1 MIDILNEGDRIT
13 TGELNFYM
21 KVNAKKIAKVGG
33 NTALSFKN
41 LALRNFDGVLKPK
54 WLVFMVTDKCNS
66 RCTHCSIWRQKGIDN
81 PLTPEELEKTLS
93 DSLFKDIREIIN
105 TGGEATLRTDL
116 EEIFLAEHK
125 ALPKANLQ
133 LSTNALIPQRTIDLA
148 KALLKRDI
156 PLSIGISLDGVG
168 EHHDKV
174 RGVKGNFERVNRLV
188 QELIKLKKIYKD
200 KLTFVLGFTLSSLT
214 VDYMKETQEYG
225 KEIGVDVLVQWYNQA
240 NFYSNTERELPKTDK
255 KLLDAVKSLSPSFI
269 RESWLSSMEGKF
281 IKFPCFAFHTF
292 CVLKTNGDIVPCLN
306 FFNSSAGNVREKT
319 PTEIW
324 KSKEA
329 QKIRKTIK
337 SCSTC
342 LNQWGSGWSFE
353 SCTFPVMSFY
363 LKNPSKLIKRFKERG
378 IE

>member
-1 MIDILNEGDRIT
+1 MKID
-13 TGELNFYM
+13 
-21 KVNAKKIAKVGG
+21 VKKITKVGK
-33 NTALSFKN
+33 NTILGSKN
-41 LALRNFDGVLKPK
+41 LLLRNIKGSLRPQG
-54 WLVFMVTDKCNS
+54 LVFMVTDKCNS
-66 RCTHCSIWRQKGIDN
+66 RCTHCNIWRQKGVDN
-81 PLTPEELEKTLS
+81 PLTPKELEKTLS
-93 DSLFKDIREIIN
+93 DPLFKDIREIIN

-148 KALLKRDI
+148 KTLLKRGI

-174 RGVKGNFERVNRLV
+174 RGVKGNFRQVDLLV
-188 QELIKLKKIYKD
+188 HELIKLKEIYKD
-200 KLTFVLGFTLSSLT
+200 KLNFVLGFTLSGLT

-225 KEIGVDVLVQWYNQA
+225 KKVGVDVLIQWYNQS
-240 NFYSNTERELPKTDK
+240 NFYSNIGRELSKTDK
-255 KLLDAVKSLSPSFI
+255 KLLDAVKSLPPSFI
-269 RESWLSSMEGKF
+269 RESWISSMEGKF
-281 IKFPCFAFHTF
+281 IKFPCFALHTF
-292 CVLKTNGDIVPCLN
+292 CALKTNGDIVPCLN
-306 FFNSSAGNVREKT
+306 LFESSAGNVREKT

-329 QKIRKTIK
+329 QEIRKTIK
-337 SCSTC
+337 NCSGC
-342 LNQWGSGWSFE
+342 LNQCGAGWSFE